1 MKDLF
6 TALALILVIEGVLY
20 ALFPDAMKR
29 MIAMTLG
36 IPDVTLR
43 RTGLVSA
50 VVGVVLVWLLRG

>member
-20 ALFPDAMKR
+20 ALFPDVMKR
-29 MIAMTLG
+29 MIAVTID
-36 IPDVTLR
+36 IPDVTLYR
-43 RTGLVSA
+43 AGLGSA